1 MIATPKLS
9 GERLSKLQGQILD
22 VKSLLTKA
30 ETEKIRKE
38 FIAMGEKE
46 DNSEKIN
53 GELSF

>member
-46 DNSEKIN
+46 DNSEKIKK
-53 GELSF
+53 ELSF